1 MKEIKSRLSIDLRNA
16 VKEKNSLAV
25 NAIRSLMSAIDNAG
39 AVPVKKPE
47 VMPMSGGIA
56 GATEGLGSS
65 EALRRELSDVEIKQI
80 IQKEIN
86 EMAEAV
92 ELINNDS
99 RPESKELIEQMD
111 ILKKYL

>member
-1 MKEIKSRLSIDLRNA
+1 MKEIKSRLSIDLKNA
-16 VKEKNSLAV
+16 VKEKNPLAV

-39 AVPVKKPE
+39 AVPVEKSE

-65 EALRRELSDVEIKQI
+65 EALRRELSDEEIKQI

-86 EMAEAV
+86 EMVETV
-92 ELINNDS
+92 ELIGNDS
-99 RPESKELIEQMD
+99 RPESRELIEQMD